1 MIDAGFHDMLGQVK
15 RLLQESPFPS
25 IRMLEVKVEGEQFRL
40 NGSVDSFYLK
50 QIAQETVRSV
60 VRCTD
65 LLNDIRVTA

>member
-1 MIDAGFHDMLGQVK
+1 MIDAGFHDALGQVK

-25 IRMLEVKVEGEQFRL
+25 IRRLEVKVEGEHFRL

-50 QIAQETVRSV
+50 QVAQETVRSV

-65 LLNDIRVTA
+65 LINEIRVTA